1 MADAWD
7 QFIEANPIEVTRDDP
22 WAAFKPTGERSGD
35 TNTTPPPPED
45 PYRKAALAE
54 YNRLLKAGVPVP
66 GGGGGGPLDKF
77 HDYSTRAARGGGFG
91 WADELSSAALIPG
104 AMIQHGTLDPTEA
117 YKYNKAYKTVENEAL
132 DRSTAGFG
140 GGLAEFAGNLGTGGA
155 LTSGTKA
162 VAQTVPAALGFP
174 AKTIPAGVANTSKN
188 FLTGAGMGGVIGFG
202 EGEGLKESAEKGV
215 VGAGVGG
222 TLGAA
227 LPVAFDY
234 LVKPVARAFQMP
246 RMQAPENRAIE
257 QVNKA
262 VRDSGLTTEE
272 ITQRIANAH
281 AAGQTDYTV
290 ADAIG
295 HAGHRKVAG
304 IAKLPGEAREE
315 ITDFLSNRDLNA
327 TTRIRNEISKALG
340 VQGTA
345 KQAQEALIEEAGAAA
360 GPYYR
365 RAEHSGPVWNNAIQ
379 EILDTKAGKE
389 GIKEGLVIQ
398 ENLAAGSGKPFS
410 PTDAAITGFNEA
422 GDPIISGVPNT
433 KTLHTLKVG
442 LDRLIEQNTDDL
454 GHVNAKGHSLI
465 QMKNRLLEN
474 MDALNPDYKT
484 ARELYRGPMEVRSAV
499 KTGQDMARTGRYEDN
514 LQTFRGA
521 PDPEKQGIR
530 IGYADKVLEPL
541 ERSGI
546 IPAQLREKSEKGA
559 NELAELSL
567 YQGPRK
573 AGQPDQLRQF
583 LNREE
588 TMRKGS
594 NAALGGS
601 STIENAADVAAG
613 PGGTEVLGLASAAL
627 SGNPAAAAS
636 GIARFAHTLG
646 SGESAAQRTAI
657 ARALMERD
665 PEATR
670 QLMERLDAYDL
681 RRRGFNPWT
690 GSVRINP

>member
-1 MADAWD
+1 
-7 QFIEANPIEVTRDDP
+7 
-22 WAAFKPTGERSGD
+22 
-35 TNTTPPPPED
+35 
-45 PYRKAALAE
+45 
-54 YNRLLKAGVPVP
+54 
-66 GGGGGGPLDKF
+66 
-77 HDYSTRAARGGGFG
+77 
-91 WADELSSAALIPG
+91 
-104 AMIQHGTLDPTEA
+104 
-117 YKYNKAYKTVENEAL
+117 
-132 DRSTAGFG
+132 
-140 GGLAEFAGNLGTGGA
+140 
-155 LTSGTKA
+155 
-162 VAQTVPAALGFP
+162 
-174 AKTIPAGVANTSKN
+174 
-188 FLTGAGMGGVIGFG
+188 
-202 EGEGLKESAEKGV
+202 
-215 VGAGVGG
+215 
-222 TLGAA
+222 
-227 LPVAFDY
+227 
-234 LVKPVARAFQMP
+234 VARAFQMP
-246 RMQAPENRAIE
+246 RMRSPDSVATE

-262 VRDSGLTTEE
+262 VRDSGLTTAE
-272 ITQRIANAH
+272 ISKRIADAH
-281 AAGQTDYTV
+281 AAGQTDYTI

-315 ITDFLSNRDLNA
+315 ITDFLANRDLNA

-345 KQAQEALIEEAGAAA
+345 KQAQEALIEQAGREA

-379 EILDTKAGKE
+379 EILDTDVAKKGLAAG
-389 GIKEGLVIQ
+389 VRIQ
-398 ENLAAGSGKPFS
+398 QQEAAGSGVPFKA
-410 PTDAAITGFNEA
+410 TDAAITGFNEA

-442 LDRLIEQNTDDL
+442 LDRLIEGHTDPVT
-454 GHVNAKGHSLI
+454 GRVNAEGRSLVI
-465 QMKNRLLEN
+465 MKNRLLEN
-474 MDALNPDYKT
+474 MDALNPDYAT
-484 ARELYRGPMEVRSAV
+484 ARGLYRGPMEVREAV
-499 KTGQDMARTGRYEDN
+499 NTGRDMARSGRYEDN

-530 IGYADKVLEPL
+530 IGYADKTLEPL

-567 YQGPRK
+567 YQGPRNRVR
-573 AGQPDQLRQF
+573 GVEQPDQLRQF

-601 STIENAADVAAG
+601 QTAENLADVAAG

-627 SGNPAAAAS
+627 SGNPVAAVGSLGRIGHA
-636 GIARFAHTLG
+636 LG

-665 PEATR
+665 PDAVR
-670 QLMERLDAYDL
+670 QIMERLDAFDL
-681 RRRGFNPWT
+681 RRRGVNPWT